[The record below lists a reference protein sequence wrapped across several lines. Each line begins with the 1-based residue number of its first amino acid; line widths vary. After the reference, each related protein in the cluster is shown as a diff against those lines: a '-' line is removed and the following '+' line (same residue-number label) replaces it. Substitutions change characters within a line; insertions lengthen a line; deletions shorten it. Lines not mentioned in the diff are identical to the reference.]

1 MLYFRQ
7 ALPLAFFTPITY
19 NVIIIKER
27 KINNMDK
34 NTNDL
39 TLCQKIAGY
48 CRISVDEELDRD
60 NTSIENQKKIIEE
73 FVKAKFPKCKL
84 SIYEDRDRSGYTFE
98 QREGYQKLR
107 KKLMNGDISVLI
119 VKDFSRFSRRNSKG
133 LVELEDLRDAGVR
146 IISIGD
152 AIDYPTYDDWTAI
165 QFRFLINEMPVTD
178 TSKKVRNVISR
189 RQADGEWICS
199 VPYGYIISNMKKQEI
214 SVVPDEAEVIR
225 KVFEL
230 YNDGWGY
237 KKIANYLTDKKIP
250 TPRMKEIQRAEER
263 GDECK
268 LKAKPEW
275 SIVTIQGILSNDFY
289 IGTLRQHKYTRKK
302 IHGVDTK
309 VDESEHFVFEN
320 HHEAIVDYKTWAYTQ
335 EQLKKR
341 TTTHYRGVKKYD
353 NVYSGFMFCGDC
365 GSPMFSMSRSDIA
378 PAYTCGTYH
387 KRGLKGCTSHHIRV
401 DFLDKILKEYVKLV
415 RDNSKDMIKELE
427 TAIKKESTEVKE
439 NENTFALLENQLQD
453 AKDEL
458 KAVKKRKIKE
468 IAKADEDTV
477 EIIEE
482 TYAEIEDDLINR
494 IKGLQNQINLSVDK
508 RNDIIRV
515 NRLAK
520 TAIDIFDNILIK
532 KNLDKKDLE
541 LLIDKIIVFE
551 DRIHVKLKA
560 DIDNLLKVGVVTTF
574 YYQQIEGREELLEVA
589 EESTYTTEG
598 SAVNFNHDS
607 KVISKK
613 MESPDTRNN
622 STKSGI
628 NDLLTTIVPLKT
640 RNQPE
645 RLFTVNVISSGDPLE
660 IFTDKD
666 GEIILKKY
674 SPIGE
679 LGAFAQQYVE
689 AAAQIIGH
697 AICVSDRDQIIAVAG
712 APKKDFIGK
721 VLHKELEEAIN
732 DREAI
737 LARKGEKKYI
747 RILSNSDE
755 EYYGEIVQ
763 TILCEGDAIGA
774 VIILSRTESEA
785 LGEAEQKAAVIAANF
800 LGKQMEG

>member
-1 MLYFRQ
+1 
-7 ALPLAFFTPITY
+7 
-19 NVIIIKER
+19 
-27 KINNMDK
+27 MDK

-39 TLCQKIAGY
+39 TLCQEIAGY

-107 KKLMNGDISVLI
+107 KKLMNSHISVLI

-387 KRGLKGCTSHHIRV
+387 KRGLKGCSSHHIRV
-401 DFLDKILKEYVKLV
+401 DFLDSILKEYVKKV
-415 RDNSKDMIKELE
+415 RDNSQDMIKELE
-427 TAIKKESTEVKE
+427 TSIKKESTEVKE
-439 NENTFALLENQLQD
+439 SENTFSLLESQLSD

-468 IAKADEDTV
+468 IAKADEDTAS
-477 EIIEE
+477 IIEE
-482 TYAEIEDDLINR
+482 TYAEIEDELINR
-494 IKGLQNQINLSVDK
+494 IKGLQNQMNLSVDK
-508 RNDIIRV
+508 RNDIIRI

-520 TAIDIFDNILIK
+520 TAIDIFNDILNK

-541 LLIDKIIVFE
+541 LIIDKIIVFE

-560 DIDNLLKVGVVTTF
+560 DIDDLLKIGVVTTF
-574 YYQQIEGREELLEVA
+574 YYQQVEGREQLLSVA
-589 EESTYTTEG
+589 EETKG
-598 SAVNFNHDS
+598 NVASAITDIGTDNFAHMEMNELEMIASDKKAGKETIVNFNQDS
-607 KVISKK
+607 KVIVKHK
-613 MESPDTRNN
+613 ESPDTRNN
-622 STKSGI
+622 LTKLCVD
-628 NDLLTTIVPLKT
+628 DLLTTTVPLKT
-640 RNQPE
+640 RNKPE
-645 RLFTVNVISSGDPLE
+645 RLFTVNVISSGDPME
-660 IFTDKD
+660 IYTDMD
-666 GEIILKKY
+666 GQIVLKKY
-674 SPIGE
+674 SPMADVSE
-679 LGAFAQQYVE
+679 FAVE
-689 AAAQIIGH
+689 YAESIAQNTGMTI
-697 AICVSDRDQIIAVAG
+697 AITDRD
-712 APKKDFIGK
+712 
-721 VLHKELEEAIN
+721 
-732 DREAI
+732 
-737 LARKGEKKYI
+737 
-747 RILSNSDE
+747 
-755 EYYGEIVQ
+755 
-763 TILCEGDAIGA
+763 C
-774 VIILSRTESEA
+774 
-785 LGEAEQKAAVIAANF
+785 VIAAAGTQKKNVQGKHITKELNDIMDKRQSVVACASENDYVKAVTDYDCESEVISPIICAGDVLGMVIMFGNDKKQKLGESEKRIVKVAADF
-800 LGKQMEG
+800 LGRHMDN

>member
-1 MLYFRQ
+1 ME
-7 ALPLAFFTPITY
+7 
-19 NVIIIKER
+19 KH
-27 KINNMDK
+27 
-34 NTNDL
+34 TNDL
-39 TLCQKIAGY
+39 TINQEIAGY

-73 FVKAKFPKCKL
+73 FVKAKFPTCKL

-98 QREGYQKLR
+98 QREGYQQLR

-178 TSKKVRNVISR
+178 ISKKVRSVISR

-214 SVVPDEAEVIR
+214 SVVTDEAEVVR

-302 IHGVDTK
+302 IHGADTK
-309 VDESEHFVFEN
+309 VGESEHFVFEN
-320 HHEAIVDYKTWAYTQ
+320 HHEAIIDYKTWAYTQ

-353 NVYSGFMFCGDC
+353 NVYSGFLFCGDC

-387 KRGLKGCTSHHIRV
+387 KRGLKGCSSHHIRV
-401 DFLDKILKEYVKLV
+401 DFLDSILKEYVKKV
-415 RDNSKDMIKELE
+415 RDNSQDMIKELE
-427 TAIKKESTEVKE
+427 TSIKKESTEVKE
-439 NENTFALLENQLQD
+439 SENTFSLLESQLSD

-468 IAKADEDTV
+468 IAKADEDTAS
-477 EIIEE
+477 IIEE
-482 TYAEIEDDLINR
+482 TYAEIEDELINR
-494 IKGLQNQINLSVDK
+494 IKGLQNQMNLSVDK
-508 RNDIIRV
+508 RNDIIRI

-520 TAIDIFDNILIK
+520 TAIDIFNDILNK

-541 LLIDKIIVFE
+541 LIIDKIIVFE

-560 DIDNLLKVGVVTTF
+560 DIDNLLKIGVVTTF
-574 YYQQIEGREELLEVA
+574 YYQQVEGREQLLSVA
-589 EESTYTTEG
+589 EETKG
-598 SAVNFNHDS
+598 NVASAITDIGTDNFAHMEMNELEMIASDKKAGKETIVNFNQDS
-607 KVISKK
+607 KVIVKHK
-613 MESPDTRNN
+613 ESPDTRNN
-622 STKSGI
+622 LTKLCVD
-628 NDLLTTIVPLKT
+628 DLLTTTVPLKT
-640 RNQPE
+640 RNKPE
-645 RLFTVNVISSGDPLE
+645 RLFTVNVISSGDPME
-660 IFTDKD
+660 IYTDMD
-666 GEIILKKY
+666 GQIVLKKY
-674 SPIGE
+674 SPMADVSE
-679 LGAFAQQYVE
+679 FAVE
-689 AAAQIIGH
+689 YAESIAQNTGMTI
-697 AICVSDRDQIIAVAG
+697 AITDRD
-712 APKKDFIGK
+712 
-721 VLHKELEEAIN
+721 
-732 DREAI
+732 
-737 LARKGEKKYI
+737 
-747 RILSNSDE
+747 
-755 EYYGEIVQ
+755 
-763 TILCEGDAIGA
+763 C
-774 VIILSRTESEA
+774 
-785 LGEAEQKAAVIAANF
+785 VIAAAGTQKKNVQGKHITKELNDIMDKRQSVVACASENDYVKAVTDYDCESEVISPIICAGDVLGMVIMFGNDKKQKLGESEKRIVKVAADF
-800 LGKQMEG
+800 LGRHMDN

>member
-1 MLYFRQ
+1 
-7 ALPLAFFTPITY
+7 
-19 NVIIIKER
+19 
-27 KINNMDK
+27 MDK

-39 TLCQKIAGY
+39 TLCQEIAGY

-107 KKLMNGDISVLI
+107 KKLMNSHISVLI

-387 KRGLKGCTSHHIRV
+387 KRGLKGCSSHHIRV
-401 DFLDKILKEYVKLV
+401 DFLDSILKEYVKKV
-415 RDNSKDMIKELE
+415 RDNSQDMIKELE
-427 TAIKKESTEVKE
+427 TSIKKESTEVKE
-439 NENTFALLENQLQD
+439 SENTFSLLESQLSD

-468 IAKADEDTV
+468 IAKADEDTAS
-477 EIIEE
+477 IIEE
-482 TYAEIEDDLINR
+482 TYAEIEDELINR
-494 IKGLQNQINLSVDK
+494 IKGLQNQMNLSVDK
-508 RNDIIRV
+508 RNDIIRI

-520 TAIDIFDNILIK
+520 TVIDIFNDILNK

-541 LLIDKIIVFE
+541 LIIDKIIVFE

-560 DIDNLLKVGVVTTF
+560 DIDNLLKIGVVTTF
-574 YYQQIEGREELLEVA
+574 YYQQVEGREQLLSVA
-589 EESTYTTEG
+589 EETKG
-598 SAVNFNHDS
+598 NVASAITDIGTDNFAHMEMNELEMIASDKKAGKETIVNFNQDS
-607 KVISKK
+607 KVIVKHK
-613 MESPDTRNN
+613 ESPDTRNN
-622 STKSGI
+622 LTKLCVD
-628 NDLLTTIVPLKT
+628 DLLTTTVPLKT
-640 RNQPE
+640 RNKPE
-645 RLFTVNVISSGDPLE
+645 RLFTVNVISSGDPME
-660 IFTDKD
+660 IYTDMD
-666 GEIILKKY
+666 GQIVLKKY
-674 SPIGE
+674 SPMADVSE
-679 LGAFAQQYVE
+679 FAVE
-689 AAAQIIGH
+689 YAESIAQNTGMTI
-697 AICVSDRDQIIAVAG
+697 AITDRD
-712 APKKDFIGK
+712 
-721 VLHKELEEAIN
+721 
-732 DREAI
+732 
-737 LARKGEKKYI
+737 
-747 RILSNSDE
+747 
-755 EYYGEIVQ
+755 
-763 TILCEGDAIGA
+763 C
-774 VIILSRTESEA
+774 
-785 LGEAEQKAAVIAANF
+785 VIAAAGTQKKNVQGKHITKELNDIMDKRQSVVACASENDYVKAVTDYDCESEVISPIICAGDVLGMVIMFGNDKKQKLGESEKRIVKVAADF
-800 LGKQMEG
+800 LGRHMDN

>member
-1 MLYFRQ
+1 
-7 ALPLAFFTPITY
+7 
-19 NVIIIKER
+19 
-27 KINNMDK
+27 MDK

-39 TLCQKIAGY
+39 TLCQEIAGY

-107 KKLMNGDISVLI
+107 KKLMNSHISVLI

-387 KRGLKGCTSHHIRV
+387 KRGLKGCSSHHIRV
-401 DFLDKILKEYVKLV
+401 DFLDSILKEYVKKV
-415 RDNSKDMIKELE
+415 RDNSQDMIKELE
-427 TAIKKESTEVKE
+427 TSIKKESTEVKE
-439 NENTFALLENQLQD
+439 SENTFSLLESQLSD

-468 IAKADEDTV
+468 IAKADEDTAS
-477 EIIEE
+477 IIEE
-482 TYAEIEDDLINR
+482 TYAEIEDELINR
-494 IKGLQNQINLSVDK
+494 IKGLQNQMNLSVDK
-508 RNDIIRV
+508 RNDIIRI

-520 TAIDIFDNILIK
+520 TAIDIFNDILNK

-541 LLIDKIIVFE
+541 LIIDKIIVFE

-560 DIDNLLKVGVVTTF
+560 DIDNLLKIGVVTTF
-574 YYQQIEGREELLEVA
+574 YYQQVEGREQLLSVA
-589 EESTYTTEG
+589 EETKG
-598 SAVNFNHDS
+598 NVASAITDIGTDNFAHMEMNELEMIASDKKAGKETIVNFNQDS
-607 KVISKK
+607 KVIVKHK
-613 MESPDTRNN
+613 ESPDTRNN
-622 STKSGI
+622 LTKLCVD
-628 NDLLTTIVPLKT
+628 DLLTTTVPLKT
-640 RNQPE
+640 RNKPE
-645 RLFTVNVISSGDPLE
+645 RLFTVNVISSGDPME
-660 IFTDKD
+660 IYTDMD
-666 GEIILKKY
+666 GQIVLKKY
-674 SPIGE
+674 SPMADVSE
-679 LGAFAQQYVE
+679 FAVE
-689 AAAQIIGH
+689 YAESIAQNTGMTI
-697 AICVSDRDQIIAVAG
+697 AITDRD
-712 APKKDFIGK
+712 
-721 VLHKELEEAIN
+721 
-732 DREAI
+732 
-737 LARKGEKKYI
+737 
-747 RILSNSDE
+747 
-755 EYYGEIVQ
+755 
-763 TILCEGDAIGA
+763 C
-774 VIILSRTESEA
+774 
-785 LGEAEQKAAVIAANF
+785 VIAAAGTQKKNVQGKHITKELNDIMDKRQSVVASASENDYVKAVTDYHCESEVISPIICAGDVLGMVIMFGNDKKQKLGESEKRIVKVAADF
-800 LGKQMEG
+800 LGRHMDN

>member
-1 MLYFRQ
+1 
-7 ALPLAFFTPITY
+7 
-19 NVIIIKER
+19 
-27 KINNMDK
+27 MDK

-39 TLCQKIAGY
+39 TLCQEIAGY

-107 KKLMNGDISVLI
+107 KKLMNSHISVLI

-387 KRGLKGCTSHHIRV
+387 KRGLKGCSSHHIRV
-401 DFLDKILKEYVKLV
+401 DFLDSILKEYVKKV
-415 RDNSKDMIKELE
+415 RDNSQDMIKELE
-427 TAIKKESTEVKE
+427 TSIKKESTEVKE
-439 NENTFALLENQLQD
+439 SENTFSLLESQLSD

-468 IAKADEDTV
+468 IAKADEDTAS
-477 EIIEE
+477 IIEE
-482 TYAEIEDDLINR
+482 TYAEIEDELINR
-494 IKGLQNQINLSVDK
+494 IKGLQNQMNLSVDK
-508 RNDIIRV
+508 RNDIIRI

-520 TAIDIFDNILIK
+520 TAIDIFNDILNK

-541 LLIDKIIVFE
+541 LIIDKIIVFE
-551 DRIHVKLKA
+551 GRIHVKLKA
-560 DIDNLLKVGVVTTF
+560 DIDNLLKIGVVTTF
-574 YYQQIEGREELLEVA
+574 YYQQVEGREQLLSVA
-589 EESTYTTEG
+589 EETKG
-598 SAVNFNHDS
+598 NVASAITDIGTDNFAHMEMNELEMIASDKKAGKETIVNFNQDS
-607 KVISKK
+607 KVIVKHK
-613 MESPDTRNN
+613 ESPDTRNN
-622 STKSGI
+622 LTKLCVD
-628 NDLLTTIVPLKT
+628 DLLTTTVPLKT
-640 RNQPE
+640 RNKPE
-645 RLFTVNVISSGDPLE
+645 RLFTVNVISSGDPME
-660 IFTDKD
+660 IYTDMD
-666 GEIILKKY
+666 GQIVLKKY
-674 SPIGE
+674 SPMADVSE
-679 LGAFAQQYVE
+679 FAVE
-689 AAAQIIGH
+689 YAESIAQNTGMTI
-697 AICVSDRDQIIAVAG
+697 AITDRD
-712 APKKDFIGK
+712 
-721 VLHKELEEAIN
+721 
-732 DREAI
+732 
-737 LARKGEKKYI
+737 
-747 RILSNSDE
+747 
-755 EYYGEIVQ
+755 
-763 TILCEGDAIGA
+763 C
-774 VIILSRTESEA
+774 
-785 LGEAEQKAAVIAANF
+785 VIAAAGTQKKNVQGKHITKELNDIMDKRQSVVACASENDYVKAVTDYDCESEVISPIICAGDVLGMVIMFGNDKKQKLGESEKRIVKVAADF
-800 LGKQMEG
+800 LGRHMDN

>member
-1 MLYFRQ
+1 
-7 ALPLAFFTPITY
+7 
-19 NVIIIKER
+19 
-27 KINNMDK
+27 MDK

-39 TLCQKIAGY
+39 TLCQEIAGY

-107 KKLMNGDISVLI
+107 KKLMNSHISVLI

-237 KKIANYLTDKKIP
+237 KKIANYLTDKKRP

-387 KRGLKGCTSHHIRV
+387 KRGLKGCSSHHIRV
-401 DFLDKILKEYVKLV
+401 DFLDSILKEYVKKV
-415 RDNSKDMIKELE
+415 RDNSQDMIKELE
-427 TAIKKESTEVKE
+427 TSIKKESTEVKE
-439 NENTFALLENQLQD
+439 SENTFSLLESQLSD

-468 IAKADEDTV
+468 IAKADEDTAS
-477 EIIEE
+477 IIEE
-482 TYAEIEDDLINR
+482 TYAEIEDELINR
-494 IKGLQNQINLSVDK
+494 IKGLQNQMNLSVDK
-508 RNDIIRV
+508 RNDIIRI

-520 TAIDIFDNILIK
+520 TAIDIFNDILNK

-541 LLIDKIIVFE
+541 LIIDKIIVFE

-560 DIDNLLKVGVVTTF
+560 DIDNLLKIGVVTTF
-574 YYQQIEGREELLEVA
+574 YYQQVEGREQLLSVA
-589 EESTYTTEG
+589 EETKG
-598 SAVNFNHDS
+598 NVASAITDIGTDNFAHMEMNELEMIASDKKAGKETIVNFNQDS
-607 KVISKK
+607 KVIVKHK
-613 MESPDTRNN
+613 ESPDTRNN
-622 STKSGI
+622 LTKLCVD
-628 NDLLTTIVPLKT
+628 DLLTTTVPLKT
-640 RNQPE
+640 RNKPE
-645 RLFTVNVISSGDPLE
+645 RLFTVNVISSGDPME
-660 IFTDKD
+660 IYTDMD
-666 GEIILKKY
+666 GQIVLKKY
-674 SPIGE
+674 SPMADVSE
-679 LGAFAQQYVE
+679 FAVE
-689 AAAQIIGH
+689 YAESIAQNTGMTI
-697 AICVSDRDQIIAVAG
+697 AITDRD
-712 APKKDFIGK
+712 
-721 VLHKELEEAIN
+721 
-732 DREAI
+732 
-737 LARKGEKKYI
+737 
-747 RILSNSDE
+747 
-755 EYYGEIVQ
+755 
-763 TILCEGDAIGA
+763 C
-774 VIILSRTESEA
+774 
-785 LGEAEQKAAVIAANF
+785 VIAAAGTQKKNVQGKHITKELNDIMDKRQSVVACASENDYVKAVTDYDCESEVISPIICAGDVLGMVIMFGNDKKQKLGESEKRIVKVAADF
-800 LGKQMEG
+800 LGRHMDN

>member
-1 MLYFRQ
+1 
-7 ALPLAFFTPITY
+7 
-19 NVIIIKER
+19 
-27 KINNMDK
+27 MDK

-39 TLCQKIAGY
+39 TLCQEIAGY

-107 KKLMNGDISVLI
+107 KKLMNSHISVLI

-387 KRGLKGCTSHHIRV
+387 KRGLKGCSSHHIRV
-401 DFLDKILKEYVKLV
+401 DFLDSILKEYVKKV
-415 RDNSKDMIKELE
+415 RDNSQDMIKELE
-427 TAIKKESTEVKE
+427 TSIKKESTEVKE
-439 NENTFALLENQLQD
+439 SENTFSLLESQLSD

-468 IAKADEDTV
+468 IAKADEDTAS
-477 EIIEE
+477 IIEE
-482 TYAEIEDDLINR
+482 TYAEIEDELINR
-494 IKGLQNQINLSVDK
+494 IKGLQNQMNLSVDK
-508 RNDIIRV
+508 RNDIIRI

-520 TAIDIFDNILIK
+520 TAIDIFNDILNK

-541 LLIDKIIVFE
+541 LIIDKIIVFE

-560 DIDNLLKVGVVTTF
+560 DIDNLLKIGVVTTF
-574 YYQQIEGREELLEVA
+574 YYQQVEGREQLLSVA
-589 EESTYTTEG
+589 EETKG
-598 SAVNFNHDS
+598 NVASAITDIGTDNFAHMEMNELEMIASDKKAGKETIVNFNQDS
-607 KVISKK
+607 KVIVKHK
-613 MESPDTRNN
+613 ESPDTRNN
-622 STKSGI
+622 LTKLCVD
-628 NDLLTTIVPLKT
+628 DLLTTTVPLKT
-640 RNQPE
+640 RNKPE
-645 RLFTVNVISSGDPLE
+645 RLFTVNVISSGDPME
-660 IFTDKD
+660 IYTDMD
-666 GEIILKKY
+666 GQIVLKKY
-674 SPIGE
+674 SPMADVSE
-679 LGAFAQQYVE
+679 FAVE
-689 AAAQIIGH
+689 YAESIAQNTGMTI
-697 AICVSDRDQIIAVAG
+697 AITDRD
-712 APKKDFIGK
+712 
-721 VLHKELEEAIN
+721 
-732 DREAI
+732 
-737 LARKGEKKYI
+737 
-747 RILSNSDE
+747 
-755 EYYGEIVQ
+755 
-763 TILCEGDAIGA
+763 C
-774 VIILSRTESEA
+774 
-785 LGEAEQKAAVIAANF
+785 VIAAAGTQKKNVQGKHITKELNDIMDKRQSVVACASENDYVKAVTDYDCESEVISPIICAGDVLGMVIMFGNDKKQKVGESEKRIVKVAADF
-800 LGKQMEG
+800 LGRHMDN

>member
-1 MLYFRQ
+1 
-7 ALPLAFFTPITY
+7 
-19 NVIIIKER
+19 
-27 KINNMDK
+27 MDK

-39 TLCQKIAGY
+39 TLCQEIAGY

-107 KKLMNGDISVLI
+107 KKLMNSHISVLI

-133 LVELEDLRDAGVR
+133 LVKLEDLRDAGVR

-387 KRGLKGCTSHHIRV
+387 KRGLKGCSSHHIRV
-401 DFLDKILKEYVKLV
+401 DFLDSILKEYVKKV
-415 RDNSKDMIKELE
+415 RDNSQDMIKELE
-427 TAIKKESTEVKE
+427 TSIKKESTEVKE
-439 NENTFALLENQLQD
+439 SENTFSLLESQLSD

-468 IAKADEDTV
+468 IAKADEDTAS
-477 EIIEE
+477 IIEE
-482 TYAEIEDDLINR
+482 TYAEIEDELINR
-494 IKGLQNQINLSVDK
+494 IKGLQNQMNLSVDK
-508 RNDIIRV
+508 RNDIIRI

-520 TAIDIFDNILIK
+520 TAIDIFNDILNK

-541 LLIDKIIVFE
+541 LIIDKIIVFE

-560 DIDNLLKVGVVTTF
+560 DIDNLLKIGVVTTF
-574 YYQQIEGREELLEVA
+574 YYQQVEGREQLLSVA
-589 EESTYTTEG
+589 EETKG
-598 SAVNFNHDS
+598 NVASAITDIGTDNFAHMEMNELEMIASDKKAGKETIVNFNQDS
-607 KVISKK
+607 KVIVKHK
-613 MESPDTRNN
+613 ESPDTRNN
-622 STKSGI
+622 LTKLCVD
-628 NDLLTTIVPLKT
+628 DLLTTTVPLKT
-640 RNQPE
+640 RNKPE
-645 RLFTVNVISSGDPLE
+645 RLFTVNVISSGDPME
-660 IFTDKD
+660 IYTDMD
-666 GEIILKKY
+666 GQIVLKKY
-674 SPIGE
+674 SPMADVSE
-679 LGAFAQQYVE
+679 FAVE
-689 AAAQIIGH
+689 YAESIAQNTGMTI
-697 AICVSDRDQIIAVAG
+697 AITDRD
-712 APKKDFIGK
+712 
-721 VLHKELEEAIN
+721 
-732 DREAI
+732 
-737 LARKGEKKYI
+737 
-747 RILSNSDE
+747 
-755 EYYGEIVQ
+755 
-763 TILCEGDAIGA
+763 C
-774 VIILSRTESEA
+774 
-785 LGEAEQKAAVIAANF
+785 VIAAAGTQKKNVQGKHITKELNDIMDKRQSVVACASENDYVKAVTDYDCESEVISPIICAGDVLGMVIMFGNDKKQKLGESEKRIVKVAADF
-800 LGKQMEG
+800 LGRHMDN

>member
-1 MLYFRQ
+1 
-7 ALPLAFFTPITY
+7 
-19 NVIIIKER
+19 
-27 KINNMDK
+27 MDK

-39 TLCQKIAGY
+39 TLCQEIAGY

-107 KKLMNGDISVLI
+107 KKLMNSHISVLI

-387 KRGLKGCTSHHIRV
+387 KRGLKGCSSHHIRV
-401 DFLDKILKEYVKLV
+401 DFLDSILKEYVKKV
-415 RDNSKDMIKELE
+415 RDNSQDMIKELE
-427 TAIKKESTEVKE
+427 TSIKKESTEVKE
-439 NENTFALLENQLQD
+439 SENTFSLLESQLSD

-468 IAKADEDTV
+468 IAKADEDTAS
-477 EIIEE
+477 IIEE
-482 TYAEIEDDLINR
+482 TYAEIEDELINR
-494 IKGLQNQINLSVDK
+494 IKGLQNQMNLSVDK
-508 RNDIIRV
+508 RNDIIRI

-520 TAIDIFDNILIK
+520 TAIDIFNDILNK

-541 LLIDKIIVFE
+541 LIIDKIIVFE

-560 DIDNLLKVGVVTTF
+560 DIDNLLKIGVVTTF
-574 YYQQIEGREELLEVA
+574 YYQQVEGREQLLSVA
-589 EESTYTTEG
+589 EETKG
-598 SAVNFNHDS
+598 NVASAITDIGTDNFAHMEMNELEMIASDKKAGKETIVNFNQDS
-607 KVISKK
+607 KVIVKHK
-613 MESPDTRNN
+613 ESPDTRNN
-622 STKSGI
+622 LTKLCVD
-628 NDLLTTIVPLKT
+628 DLLTTTVPLKT
-640 RNQPE
+640 RNKPE
-645 RLFTVNVISSGDPLE
+645 RLFTVNVISSGDPME
-660 IFTDKD
+660 IYTDMD
-666 GEIILKKY
+666 GQIVLKKY
-674 SPIGE
+674 SPMADVSE
-679 LGAFAQQYVE
+679 FAVE
-689 AAAQIIGH
+689 YAESIAQNTGMTI
-697 AICVSDRDQIIAVAG
+697 AITDRD
-712 APKKDFIGK
+712 
-721 VLHKELEEAIN
+721 
-732 DREAI
+732 
-737 LARKGEKKYI
+737 
-747 RILSNSDE
+747 
-755 EYYGEIVQ
+755 
-763 TILCEGDAIGA
+763 C
-774 VIILSRTESEA
+774 
-785 LGEAEQKAAVIAANF
+785 VIAAAGTQKKNVQ
-800 LGKQMEG
+800 GKHITKELNDIMDKRRNLCEEKD

>member
-1 MLYFRQ
+1 ME
-7 ALPLAFFTPITY
+7 
-19 NVIIIKER
+19 KH
-27 KINNMDK
+27 
-34 NTNDL
+34 TNDL
-39 TLCQKIAGY
+39 TLTQEIAGY

-415 RDNSKDMIKELE
+415 QDNSEDMIKELE

-439 NENTFALLENQLQD
+439 NKNTFALLENQLQD

-515 NRLAK
+515 NRLAR
-520 TAIDIFDNILIK
+520 TAIDIFEDILIK

-574 YYQQIEGREELLEVA
+574 YYQQIEGREELLKVA
-589 EESTYTTEG
+589 EESAYTTEG
-598 SAVNFNHDS
+598 SAANFNHDS

-613 MESPDTRNN
+613 MESLGTHNN
-622 STKSGI
+622 STKSDI
-628 NDLLTTIVPLKT
+628 NDSQVSEKGSGKLKTINDALTTKFKLKT

-645 RLFTVNVISSGDPLE
+645 RLFTVNVISSGDPME
-660 IFTDKD
+660 IYTDMD
-666 GEIILKKY
+666 GQIVLKKY
-674 SPIGE
+674 SPMADVSE
-679 LGAFAQQYVE
+679 FAVE
-689 AAAQIIGH
+689 YAESIAQNTGMTI
-697 AICVSDRDQIIAVAG
+697 AITDRD
-712 APKKDFIGK
+712 
-721 VLHKELEEAIN
+721 
-732 DREAI
+732 
-737 LARKGEKKYI
+737 
-747 RILSNSDE
+747 
-755 EYYGEIVQ
+755 
-763 TILCEGDAIGA
+763 C
-774 VIILSRTESEA
+774 
-785 LGEAEQKAAVIAANF
+785 VIAAAGTQKKNVQGKHITKELNDIMDKRQSVVASASENDYVKAVTDYDCESEVISPIICAGDVLGMVIMFGNDKKQKLGESEKRIVKVAADF
-800 LGKQMEG
+800 LGRHMDN

>member
-1 MLYFRQ
+1 
-7 ALPLAFFTPITY
+7 
-19 NVIIIKER
+19 
-27 KINNMDK
+27 MDK

-39 TLCQKIAGY
+39 TLCQEIAGY

-107 KKLMNGDISVLI
+107 KKLMNSHISVLI

-320 HHEAIVDYKTWAYTQ
+320 HHEAIVDYKIWAYTQ

-387 KRGLKGCTSHHIRV
+387 KRGLKGCSSHHIRV
-401 DFLDKILKEYVKLV
+401 DFLDSILKEYVKKV
-415 RDNSKDMIKELE
+415 RDNSQDMIKELE
-427 TAIKKESTEVKE
+427 TSIKKESTEVKE
-439 NENTFALLENQLQD
+439 SENTFSLLESQLSD

-468 IAKADEDTV
+468 IAKADEDTAS
-477 EIIEE
+477 IIEE
-482 TYAEIEDDLINR
+482 TYAEIEDELINR
-494 IKGLQNQINLSVDK
+494 IKGLQNQMNLSVDK
-508 RNDIIRV
+508 RNDIIRI

-520 TAIDIFDNILIK
+520 TAIDIFNDILNK

-541 LLIDKIIVFE
+541 LIIDKIIVFE

-560 DIDNLLKVGVVTTF
+560 DIDNLLKIGVVTTF
-574 YYQQIEGREELLEVA
+574 YYQQVEGREQLLSVA
-589 EESTYTTEG
+589 EETKG
-598 SAVNFNHDS
+598 NVASAITDIGTDNFAHMEMNELEMIASDKKAGKETIVNFNQDS
-607 KVISKK
+607 KVIVKHK
-613 MESPDTRNN
+613 ESPDTRNN
-622 STKSGI
+622 LTKLCVD
-628 NDLLTTIVPLKT
+628 DLLTTTVPLKT
-640 RNQPE
+640 RNKPE
-645 RLFTVNVISSGDPLE
+645 RLFTVNVISSGDPME
-660 IFTDKD
+660 IYTDMD
-666 GEIILKKY
+666 GQIVLKKY
-674 SPIGE
+674 SPMADVSE
-679 LGAFAQQYVE
+679 FAVE
-689 AAAQIIGH
+689 YAESIAQNTGMTI
-697 AICVSDRDQIIAVAG
+697 AITDRD
-712 APKKDFIGK
+712 
-721 VLHKELEEAIN
+721 
-732 DREAI
+732 
-737 LARKGEKKYI
+737 
-747 RILSNSDE
+747 
-755 EYYGEIVQ
+755 
-763 TILCEGDAIGA
+763 C
-774 VIILSRTESEA
+774 
-785 LGEAEQKAAVIAANF
+785 VIAAAGTQKKNVQGKHITKELNDIMDKRQSVVACASENDYVKAVTDYDCESEVISPIICAGDVLGMVIMFGNDKKQKLGESEKRIVKVAADF
-800 LGKQMEG
+800 LGRHMDN

>member
-1 MLYFRQ
+1 MEKH
-7 ALPLAFFTPITY
+7 
-19 NVIIIKER
+19 V
-27 KINNMDK
+27 
-34 NTNDL
+34 NDL
-39 TLCQKIAGY
+39 TLTQEIAGY

-302 IHGVDTK
+302 IHGIDTK

-320 HHEAIVDYKTWAYTQ
+320 HHEVIIDYKTWAYTQ

-341 TTTHYRGVKKYD
+341 TTSHYRGVKKYD

-365 GSPMFSMSRSDIA
+365 GSPMFSMSRNDIA

-415 RDNSKDMIKELE
+415 RDNSKGMIKELE

-520 TAIDIFDNILIK
+520 TAIDIFDDILIK

-574 YYQQIEGREELLEVA
+574 YYQQVEGREQLISVA
-589 EESTYTTEG
+589 EEMNGNVAGTITDIGTDN
-598 SAVNFNHDS
+598 SAHMEMNESEMITSEENAGKETIVNFNHDS

-613 MESPDTRNN
+613 MESTDTHNN
-622 STKSGI
+622 LTKSCVS
-628 NDLLTTIVPLKT
+628 DLLTTTVPLKT
-640 RNQPE
+640 RNKPE

-679 LGAFAQQYVE
+679 LGAFAQQYVD
-689 AAAQIIGH
+689 ATAQIIGH

-712 APKKDFIGK
+712 APKKEFMGK

-732 DREAI
+732 DRESI

-747 RILSNSDE
+747 KILSNSDE
-755 EYYGEIVQ
+755 EYFGEIVQ

-774 VIILSRTESEA
+774 VIILSRTEAEI
-785 LGEAEQKAAVIAANF
+785 LGETEQKAAVIAANF

>member
-1 MLYFRQ
+1 ME
-7 ALPLAFFTPITY
+7 
-19 NVIIIKER
+19 KH
-27 KINNMDK
+27 
-34 NTNDL
+34 TNDL
-39 TLCQKIAGY
+39 TLTQEIAGY

-60 NTSIENQKKIIEE
+60 NTSIENQKKIIDE

-178 TSKKVRNVISR
+178 TSKKVRSVISR

-225 KVFEL
+225 EVFEL

-320 HHEAIVDYKTWAYTQ
+320 HHEAIIDYKTWAYTQ

-353 NVYSGFMFCGDC
+353 NVYSGFLFCGDC

-387 KRGLKGCTSHHIRV
+387 KRGLKGCSSHHIRV
-401 DFLDKILKEYVKLV
+401 DFLDSILKEYVKKV
-415 RDNSKDMIKELE
+415 RDNSQDMIKELE
-427 TAIKKESTEVKE
+427 TSIKKESTEVKE
-439 NENTFALLENQLQD
+439 SENTFSLLESQLSD

-468 IAKADEDTV
+468 IAKADEDTAT
-477 EIIEE
+477 IIEE
-482 TYAEIEDDLINR
+482 TYAEIEEELINR
-494 IKGLQNQINLSVDK
+494 IKGFQNQMNLSVDK
-508 RNDIIRV
+508 RNDIIRI

-520 TAIDIFDNILIK
+520 TAIDIFNDILNK

-541 LLIDKIIVFE
+541 MIIDKIIVFE

-574 YYQQIEGREELLEVA
+574 YYQQVEGREQLISVA
-589 EESTYTTEG
+589 EEMNGNVAGTITDIGTDN
-598 SAVNFNHDS
+598 SAHMEMIASEVKAGKETIVNFNHDS
-607 KVISKK
+607 KVIVNK
-613 MESPDTRNN
+613 MESLDTHNN
-622 STKSGI
+622 LTKSGI
-628 NDLLTTIVPLKT
+628 SELLTTIVPLKT
-640 RNQPE
+640 RNKPE

-679 LGAFAQQYVE
+679 LAIFAQEYVD
-689 AAAQIIGH
+689 ATAQILGCPV
-697 AICVSDRDQIIAVAG
+697 CVTDRDQIIAVAG
-712 APKKDFIGK
+712 MSKKELLGK
-721 VLHKELEEAIN
+721 SLHKELEEAIN

-737 LARKGEKKYI
+737 MAKKGEKKYI
-747 RILSNSDE
+747 QITGDGNDLYE
-755 EYYGEIVQ
+755 GQIVQ
-763 TILCEGDAIGA
+763 TIISEGDAIGA
-774 VIILSRTESEA
+774 VVVLNKDGRNPLTET
-785 LGEAEQKAAVIAANF
+785 EQKAAIIAANF

>member
-1 MLYFRQ
+1 
-7 ALPLAFFTPITY
+7 
-19 NVIIIKER
+19 
-27 KINNMDK
+27 MDK

-39 TLCQKIAGY
+39 TLCQEIAGY

-107 KKLMNGDISVLI
+107 KKLMNSHISVLI

-387 KRGLKGCTSHHIRV
+387 KRGLKGCSSHHIRV
-401 DFLDKILKEYVKLV
+401 DFLDSILKEYVKKV
-415 RDNSKDMIKELE
+415 RDNSQDMIKELE
-427 TAIKKESTEVKE
+427 TSIKKESTEVKE
-439 NENTFALLENQLQD
+439 SENTFSLLESQLSD

-468 IAKADEDTV
+468 IAKADEDTAS
-477 EIIEE
+477 IIEE
-482 TYAEIEDDLINR
+482 TYAEIEDELINR
-494 IKGLQNQINLSVDK
+494 IKGLQNQMNLSVDK
-508 RNDIIRV
+508 RNDIIRI

-520 TAIDIFDNILIK
+520 TAIDIFNDILNK

-541 LLIDKIIVFE
+541 LIIDKIIVFE

-560 DIDNLLKVGVVTTF
+560 DIDNLLKIGVVTTF
-574 YYQQIEGREELLEVA
+574 YYQQVEGREQLLSVA
-589 EESTYTTEG
+589 EETKG
-598 SAVNFNHDS
+598 NVASAITDIGTDNFAHMEMNELEMIASNKKAGKETIVNFNQDS
-607 KVISKK
+607 KVIVKHK
-613 MESPDTRNN
+613 ESPDTRNN
-622 STKSGI
+622 LTKLCVD
-628 NDLLTTIVPLKT
+628 DLLTTTVPLKT
-640 RNQPE
+640 RNKPE
-645 RLFTVNVISSGDPLE
+645 RLFTVNVISSGDPME
-660 IFTDKD
+660 IYTDMD
-666 GEIILKKY
+666 GQIVLKKY
-674 SPIGE
+674 SPMADVSE
-679 LGAFAQQYVE
+679 FAVE
-689 AAAQIIGH
+689 YAESIAQNTGMTI
-697 AICVSDRDQIIAVAG
+697 AITDRD
-712 APKKDFIGK
+712 
-721 VLHKELEEAIN
+721 
-732 DREAI
+732 
-737 LARKGEKKYI
+737 
-747 RILSNSDE
+747 
-755 EYYGEIVQ
+755 
-763 TILCEGDAIGA
+763 C
-774 VIILSRTESEA
+774 
-785 LGEAEQKAAVIAANF
+785 VIAAAGTQKKNVQGKHITKELNDIMDKRQSVVASASENDYVKAVTDYDCESEVISPIICAGDVLGMVIMFGNDKKQKLGESEKRIVKVAADF
-800 LGKQMEG
+800 LGRHMDN

>member
-1 MLYFRQ
+1 M
-7 ALPLAFFTPITY
+7 
-19 NVIIIKER
+19 
-27 KINNMDK
+27 NNMEK
-34 NTNDL
+34 HANDL
-39 TLCQKIAGY
+39 ALNQEIAGY

-84 SIYEDRDRSGYTFE
+84 TIYEDRDRSGYTFE

-107 KKLMNGDISVLI
+107 KRLMSGEVSVLI

-178 TSKKVRNVISR
+178 TSKKVRSVISR

-214 SVVPDEAEVIR
+214 SIVPDEAEIIR
-225 KVFEL
+225 KVYEL

-237 KKIANYLTDKKIP
+237 KKIANYLTDKNIP

-320 HHEAIVDYKTWAYTQ
+320 HHEPIVDYKAWVYTQ

-365 GSPMFSMSRSDIA
+365 GSPMFSMSRGDMA

-401 DFLDKILKEYVKLV
+401 DFLDSILKEYVKKV

-427 TAIKKESTEVKE
+427 AAIKKESAEVKE
-439 NENTFALLENQLQD
+439 NENTFSLLENQLAD
-453 AKDEL
+453 AKEEL

-482 TYAEIEDDLINR
+482 TYAEIEEELLNR

-508 RNDIIRV
+508 RNDIIRI

-520 TAIDIFDNILIK
+520 TAIDIFEDVLNK
-532 KNLDKKDLE
+532 KSLDKRDLE
-541 LLIDKIIVFE
+541 LIIDRITIFE
-551 DRIHVKLKA
+551 DCIHVKLKA

-574 YYQQIEGREELLEVA
+574 YYHQLEGREELLTVSKAGKENI
-589 EESTYTTEG
+589 
-598 SAVNFNHDS
+598 VNFNYDS
-607 KVISKK
+607 KVI
-613 MESPDTRNN
+613 EN
-622 STKSGI
+622 
-628 NDLLTTIVPLKT
+628 LLTTNVRLKT

-660 IFTDKD
+660 IYTDRE

-674 SPIGE
+674 SPMGE
-679 LGAFAQQYVE
+679 LREFAKQFADAMAQSTGQI
-689 AAAQIIGH
+689 AAIM
-697 AICVSDRDQIIAVAG
+697 DRDSFIAISGAG
-712 APKKDFIGK
+712 KKDLIGK
-721 VLHKELEEAIN
+721 SVSREMEHLMEERDSLVAAKGEKGFVPISQEEDEFEQQAIAPIISEG
-732 DREAI
+732 DVIGAVAI
-737 LARKGEKKYI
+737 LARDKKEKFG
-747 RILSNSDE
+747 NSE
-755 EYYGEIVQ
+755 LKIAN
-763 TILCEGDAIGA
+763 T
-774 VIILSRTESEA
+774 
-785 LGEAEQKAAVIAANF
+785 AAGF
-800 LGKQMEG
+800 LGRHMEQ

>member
-1 MLYFRQ
+1 
-7 ALPLAFFTPITY
+7 
-19 NVIIIKER
+19 
-27 KINNMDK
+27 MDK

-39 TLCQKIAGY
+39 TLCQEIAGY

-107 KKLMNGDISVLI
+107 KKLMNSHISVLI

-387 KRGLKGCTSHHIRV
+387 KRGLKGCSSHHIRV
-401 DFLDKILKEYVKLV
+401 DFLDSILKEYVKKV
-415 RDNSKDMIKELE
+415 RDNSQDMIKELE
-427 TAIKKESTEVKE
+427 TSIKKESTEVKE
-439 NENTFALLENQLQD
+439 SENTFSLLESQLSD

-468 IAKADEDTV
+468 IAKADEDTAS
-477 EIIEE
+477 IIEE
-482 TYAEIEDDLINR
+482 TYAEIEDELINR
-494 IKGLQNQINLSVDK
+494 IKGLQNQMNLSVDK
-508 RNDIIRV
+508 RNDIIRI

-520 TAIDIFDNILIK
+520 TAIDIFNDILNK

-541 LLIDKIIVFE
+541 LIIDKIIVFE

-560 DIDNLLKVGVVTTF
+560 DIDNLLKIGVVTTF
-574 YYQQIEGREELLEVA
+574 YYQQVEGREQLLSVA
-589 EESTYTTEG
+589 EETKG
-598 SAVNFNHDS
+598 NVASAITDIGTDNFAHMEMNELEMIASDKKAGKETIVNFNQDS
-607 KVISKK
+607 KVIVKHK
-613 MESPDTRNN
+613 ESPDTRNN
-622 STKSGI
+622 LTKLCVD
-628 NDLLTTIVPLKT
+628 DLLTTTVPLKT
-640 RNQPE
+640 RNKPE
-645 RLFTVNVISSGDPLE
+645 RLFNVNVISSGDPME
-660 IFTDKD
+660 IYTDMD
-666 GEIILKKY
+666 GQIVLKKY
-674 SPIGE
+674 SPMADVSE
-679 LGAFAQQYVE
+679 FAVE
-689 AAAQIIGH
+689 YAESIAQNTGMTI
-697 AICVSDRDQIIAVAG
+697 AITDRD
-712 APKKDFIGK
+712 
-721 VLHKELEEAIN
+721 
-732 DREAI
+732 
-737 LARKGEKKYI
+737 
-747 RILSNSDE
+747 
-755 EYYGEIVQ
+755 
-763 TILCEGDAIGA
+763 C
-774 VIILSRTESEA
+774 
-785 LGEAEQKAAVIAANF
+785 VIAAAGTQKKNVQGKHITKELNDIMDKRQSVVASASENDYVKAVTDYDCESEVISPIICAGDVLGMVIMFGNDKKQKLGESEKRIVKVAADF
-800 LGKQMEG
+800 LGRHMDN

>member
-1 MLYFRQ
+1 MEKY
-7 ALPLAFFTPITY
+7 
-19 NVIIIKER
+19 
-27 KINNMDK
+27 
-34 NTNDL
+34 TNDL
-39 TLCQKIAGY
+39 MLTQEIAGY

-73 FVKAKFPKCKL
+73 FVKAKFPQCKL

-98 QREGYQKLR
+98 QREGYQQLR
-107 KKLMNGDISVLI
+107 KKLMNGDINVLI

-178 TSKKVRNVISR
+178 TSKKVRSVISR

-214 SVVPDEAEVIR
+214 SVVMDEAEVVR

-275 SIVTIQGILSNDFY
+275 SIVTIQGILTNDFY

-302 IHGVDTK
+302 IHGADTK

-320 HHEAIVDYKTWAYTQ
+320 HHAAIIDYKTWAYTQ

-353 NVYSGFMFCGDC
+353 NVYSGFLFCGDC

-387 KRGLKGCTSHHIRV
+387 KRGLKGCSSHHIRV
-401 DFLDKILKEYVKLV
+401 DFLDSILKEYVKKV
-415 RDNSKDMIKELE
+415 RDNSQDMIKELE
-427 TAIKKESTEVKE
+427 TSIKKESTEVKE
-439 NENTFALLENQLQD
+439 SENTFSLLENQLSD

-482 TYAEIEDDLINR
+482 TYAEIEDELINR
-494 IKGLQNQINLSVDK
+494 IKGLQNQMNLSVDK
-508 RNDIIRV
+508 RNDIIRI

-520 TAIDIFDNILIK
+520 TAIDIFNDILNK
-532 KNLDKKDLE
+532 KKLDKKDLE
-541 LLIDKIIVFE
+541 LIIDKIIVFE

-574 YYQQIEGREELLEVA
+574 YYQQVEGREQLLSVA
-589 EESTYTTEG
+589 EESNYGT
-598 SAVNFNHDS
+598 SVNFNQDS
-607 KVISKK
+607 KVIVKH
-613 MESPDTRNN
+613 MESTDTQNN

-628 NDLLTTIVPLKT
+628 NDALSTTVRLKT
-640 RNQPE
+640 HNQPE

-660 IFTDKD
+660 IYTDRE
-666 GEIILKKY
+666 GQIILKKY
-674 SPIGE
+674 SPVGE
-679 LGAFAQQYVE
+679 LGEFARQYAE
-689 AAAQIIGH
+689 SLAQTTGNV
-697 AICVSDRDQIIAVAG
+697 ICITDRDQIIAVSG
-712 APKKDFIGK
+712 GSRKDMLMKPISTQ
-721 VLHKELEEAIN
+721 LENLIEERENITATREERRFVPITQGEEEFQAQAISP
-732 DREAI
+732 I
-737 LARKGEKKYI
+737 I
-747 RILSNSDE
+747 
-755 EYYGEIVQ
+755 
-763 TILCEGDAIGA
+763 CEGDAIGS
-774 VIILSRTESEA
+774 VIITTKEPKKHF
-785 LGEAEQKAAVIAANF
+785 GETEQKLTLSAAGF
-800 LGKQMEG
+800 LGKQMEN

>member
-1 MLYFRQ
+1 
-7 ALPLAFFTPITY
+7 
-19 NVIIIKER
+19 
-27 KINNMDK
+27 MDK

-39 TLCQKIAGY
+39 TLCQEIAGY

-107 KKLMNGDISVLI
+107 KKLMNSHISVLI

-387 KRGLKGCTSHHIRV
+387 KRGLKGCSSHHIRV
-401 DFLDKILKEYVKLV
+401 DFLDSILKEYVKKV
-415 RDNSKDMIKELE
+415 RDNSQDMIKELE
-427 TAIKKESTEVKE
+427 TSIKKESTEVKE
-439 NENTFALLENQLQD
+439 SENTFSLLESQLSD

-458 KAVKKRKIKE
+458 KTVKKRKIKE
-468 IAKADEDTV
+468 IAKADEDTAS
-477 EIIEE
+477 IIEE
-482 TYAEIEDDLINR
+482 TYAEIEDELINR
-494 IKGLQNQINLSVDK
+494 IKGLQNQMNLSVDK
-508 RNDIIRV
+508 RNDIIRI

-520 TAIDIFDNILIK
+520 TAIDIFNDILNK

-541 LLIDKIIVFE
+541 LIIDKIIVFE

-560 DIDNLLKVGVVTTF
+560 DIDNLLKIGVVTTF
-574 YYQQIEGREELLEVA
+574 YYQQVEGREQLLSVA
-589 EESTYTTEG
+589 EETKG
-598 SAVNFNHDS
+598 NVASAITDIGTDNFAHMEMNELEMIASDKKAGKETIVNFNQDS
-607 KVISKK
+607 KVIVKHK
-613 MESPDTRNN
+613 ESPDTRNN
-622 STKSGI
+622 LTKLCVD
-628 NDLLTTIVPLKT
+628 DLLTTTVPLKT
-640 RNQPE
+640 RNKPE
-645 RLFTVNVISSGDPLE
+645 RLFTVNVISSGDPME
-660 IFTDKD
+660 IYTDMD
-666 GEIILKKY
+666 GQIVLKKY
-674 SPIGE
+674 SPMADVSE
-679 LGAFAQQYVE
+679 FAVE
-689 AAAQIIGH
+689 YAESIAQNTGMTI
-697 AICVSDRDQIIAVAG
+697 AITDRD
-712 APKKDFIGK
+712 
-721 VLHKELEEAIN
+721 
-732 DREAI
+732 
-737 LARKGEKKYI
+737 
-747 RILSNSDE
+747 
-755 EYYGEIVQ
+755 
-763 TILCEGDAIGA
+763 C
-774 VIILSRTESEA
+774 
-785 LGEAEQKAAVIAANF
+785 VIAAAGTQKKNVQGKHITKELNDIMDKRQSVVACASENDYVKAVTDYDCESEVISPIICAGDVLGMVIMFGNDKKQKLGESEKRIVKVAADF
-800 LGKQMEG
+800 LGRHMDN

>member
-1 MLYFRQ
+1 
-7 ALPLAFFTPITY
+7 
-19 NVIIIKER
+19 
-27 KINNMDK
+27 MDK

-39 TLCQKIAGY
+39 TLCQEIAGY

-107 KKLMNGDISVLI
+107 KKLMNSHISVLI

-387 KRGLKGCTSHHIRV
+387 KRGLKGCSSHHIRV
-401 DFLDKILKEYVKLV
+401 DFLDSILKEYVKKV
-415 RDNSKDMIKELE
+415 RDNSQDMIKELE
-427 TAIKKESTEVKE
+427 TSIKKESTEVKE
-439 NENTFALLENQLQD
+439 SENTFSLLESQLSD

-468 IAKADEDTV
+468 IAKADEDTAS
-477 EIIEE
+477 IIEE
-482 TYAEIEDDLINR
+482 TYAEIEDELINR
-494 IKGLQNQINLSVDK
+494 IKGLQNQMNLSVDK
-508 RNDIIRV
+508 RNDIIRI

-520 TAIDIFDNILIK
+520 TAIDIFNDILNK

-541 LLIDKIIVFE
+541 LIIDKIIVFE

-560 DIDNLLKVGVVTTF
+560 DIDNLLKIGVVTTF
-574 YYQQIEGREELLEVA
+574 YYQQVEGREQLLSVA
-589 EESTYTTEG
+589 EETKG
-598 SAVNFNHDS
+598 NVASAITDIGTDNFAHMEMNELEMIASDKKAGKETIVNFNQDS
-607 KVISKK
+607 KVIVKHK
-613 MESPDTRNN
+613 ESPDTRNN
-622 STKSGI
+622 LTKLCVD
-628 NDLLTTIVPLKT
+628 DLLTTTVPLKT
-640 RNQPE
+640 RNKSE
-645 RLFTVNVISSGDPLE
+645 RLFTVNVISSGDPME
-660 IFTDKD
+660 IYTDMD
-666 GEIILKKY
+666 GQIVLKKY
-674 SPIGE
+674 SPMADVSE
-679 LGAFAQQYVE
+679 FAVE
-689 AAAQIIGH
+689 YAESIAQNTGMTI
-697 AICVSDRDQIIAVAG
+697 AITDRD
-712 APKKDFIGK
+712 
-721 VLHKELEEAIN
+721 
-732 DREAI
+732 
-737 LARKGEKKYI
+737 
-747 RILSNSDE
+747 
-755 EYYGEIVQ
+755 
-763 TILCEGDAIGA
+763 C
-774 VIILSRTESEA
+774 
-785 LGEAEQKAAVIAANF
+785 VIAAAGTQKKNVQGKHITKELNDIMDKRQSVVASASENDYVKAVTDYDCESEVISPIICAGDVLGMVIMFGNDKKQKLGESEKRIVKVAADF
-800 LGKQMEG
+800 LGRHMDN

>member
-1 MLYFRQ
+1 
-7 ALPLAFFTPITY
+7 
-19 NVIIIKER
+19 
-27 KINNMDK
+27 MDK

-39 TLCQKIAGY
+39 TLCQEIAGY

-107 KKLMNGDISVLI
+107 KKLMNSHISVLI

-353 NVYSGFMFCGDC
+353 NVYSGFIFCGDC

-387 KRGLKGCTSHHIRV
+387 KRGLKGCSSHHIRV
-401 DFLDKILKEYVKLV
+401 DFLDSILKEYVKKV
-415 RDNSKDMIKELE
+415 RDNSQDMIKELE
-427 TAIKKESTEVKE
+427 TSIKKESTEVKE
-439 NENTFALLENQLQD
+439 SENTFSLLESQLSD

-468 IAKADEDTV
+468 IAKADEDTAS
-477 EIIEE
+477 IIEE
-482 TYAEIEDDLINR
+482 TYAEIEDELINR
-494 IKGLQNQINLSVDK
+494 IKGLQNQMNLSVDK
-508 RNDIIRV
+508 RNDIIRI

-520 TAIDIFDNILIK
+520 TAIDIFNDILNK

-541 LLIDKIIVFE
+541 LIIDKIIVFE

-560 DIDNLLKVGVVTTF
+560 DIDNLLKIGVVTTF
-574 YYQQIEGREELLEVA
+574 YYQQVEGREQLLSVA
-589 EESTYTTEG
+589 EETKG
-598 SAVNFNHDS
+598 NVASAITDIGTDNFAHMEMNELEMIASDKKAGKETIVNFNQDS
-607 KVISKK
+607 KVIVKHK
-613 MESPDTRNN
+613 ESPDTRNN
-622 STKSGI
+622 LTKLCVD
-628 NDLLTTIVPLKT
+628 DLLTTTVPLKT
-640 RNQPE
+640 RNKPE
-645 RLFTVNVISSGDPLE
+645 RLFTVNVISSGDPME
-660 IFTDKD
+660 IYTDMD
-666 GEIILKKY
+666 GQIVLKKY
-674 SPIGE
+674 SPMADVSE
-679 LGAFAQQYVE
+679 FAVE
-689 AAAQIIGH
+689 YAESIAQNTGMTI
-697 AICVSDRDQIIAVAG
+697 AITDRD
-712 APKKDFIGK
+712 
-721 VLHKELEEAIN
+721 
-732 DREAI
+732 
-737 LARKGEKKYI
+737 
-747 RILSNSDE
+747 
-755 EYYGEIVQ
+755 
-763 TILCEGDAIGA
+763 C
-774 VIILSRTESEA
+774 
-785 LGEAEQKAAVIAANF
+785 VIAAAGTQKKNVQGKHITKELNDIMDKRQSVVACASENDYVKAVTDYDCESEVISPIICAGDVLGMVIMFGNDKKQKLGESEKRIVKVAADF
-800 LGKQMEG
+800 LGRHMDN

>member
-1 MLYFRQ
+1 ME
-7 ALPLAFFTPITY
+7 
-19 NVIIIKER
+19 KH
-27 KINNMDK
+27 
-34 NTNDL
+34 TNDL
-39 TLCQKIAGY
+39 TLTQEIAGY

-98 QREGYQKLR
+98 QREGYQQLR
-107 KKLMNGDISVLI
+107 KKLMNGDINVLI

-178 TSKKVRNVISR
+178 TSKKVRSVISR

-199 VPYGYIISNMKKQEI
+199 VPYGYVISNMKKQEI
-214 SVVPDEAEVIR
+214 SVVMDEAEVVR

-230 YNDGWGY
+230 YNGGWGY

-275 SIVTIQGILSNDFY
+275 SIVTMQGILSNDFY

-302 IHGVDTK
+302 IHGADTK

-320 HHEAIVDYKTWAYTQ
+320 HHEAIIDYKTWAYTQ

-341 TTTHYRGVKKYD
+341 STTHYRGVKKYD
-353 NVYSGFMFCGDC
+353 NVYSGFLFCGDC
-365 GSPMFSMSRSDIA
+365 GSPMFSMSRRDIA

-387 KRGLKGCTSHHIRV
+387 KRGLKGCSSHHIRV
-401 DFLDKILKEYVKLV
+401 DFLDSILKEYVKKV
-415 RDNSKDMIKELE
+415 RDNSQDMIKELE
-427 TAIKKESTEVKE
+427 TSIKKESTEVKE
-439 NENTFALLENQLQD
+439 SENTFSLLENQLSD

-468 IAKADEDTV
+468 IAKADKDTV

-482 TYAEIEDDLINR
+482 TYAEIEEELIHR
-494 IKGLQNQINLSVDK
+494 IKGLQNQMNLSVDK
-508 RNDIIRV
+508 RNDIIRI

-520 TAIDIFDNILIK
+520 TAIDIFNDILNK

-541 LLIDKIIVFE
+541 LIIDKIIVFE

-574 YYQQIEGREELLEVA
+574 YYQQVEGREQLLSVA
-589 EESTYTTEG
+589 EEMNGNVAGTITDIVTDN
-598 SAVNFNHDS
+598 SAHMEMIASEVKAGKETIVNFNQDS
-607 KVISKK
+607 KVIVKHK
-613 MESPDTRNN
+613 ESPDTQDN

-628 NDLLTTIVPLKT
+628 NDALSTTVRLKT

-660 IFTDKD
+660 IFTDRE

-679 LGAFAQQYVE
+679 MTAFAKQYAE
-689 AAAQIIGH
+689 SLAQ
-697 AICVSDRDQIIAVAG
+697 VSGKIALIADRDQFIAAAG
-712 APKKDFIGK
+712 GLKNLLGK
-721 VLHKELEEAIN
+721 SISHRMEEKLN
-732 DREAI
+732 DREILLLSKADKNFVEIANEPLPDLKQYVSAPI
-737 LARKGEKKYI
+737 LA
-747 RILSNSDE
+747 
-755 EYYGEIVQ
+755 
-763 TILCEGDAIGA
+763 EGDVIGA
-774 VIILSRTESEA
+774 VILAASDEKEK
-785 LGEAEQKAAVIAANF
+785 LGEVEKKLVLSAAGF
-800 LGKQMEG
+800 LGRQMEQ

>member
-1 MLYFRQ
+1 MEKY
-7 ALPLAFFTPITY
+7 
-19 NVIIIKER
+19 
-27 KINNMDK
+27 
-34 NTNDL
+34 TNDL
-39 TLCQKIAGY
+39 MLTQKIAGY

-73 FVKAKFPKCKL
+73 FVKAKFPQCKL

-98 QREGYQKLR
+98 QREGYQQLR
-107 KKLMNGDISVLI
+107 KKLMNGDINVLI

-178 TSKKVRNVISR
+178 TSKKVRSVISR

-214 SVVPDEAEVIR
+214 SVVMDEAEVVR

-275 SIVTIQGILSNDFY
+275 SIVTIQGILTNDFY

-302 IHGVDTK
+302 IHGADTK

-320 HHEAIVDYKTWAYTQ
+320 HHAAIIDYKTWAYTQ

-353 NVYSGFMFCGDC
+353 NVYSGFLFCGDC

-387 KRGLKGCTSHHIRV
+387 KRGLKGCSSHHIRV
-401 DFLDKILKEYVKLV
+401 DFLDSILKEYVKKV
-415 RDNSKDMIKELE
+415 RDNSQDMIKELE
-427 TAIKKESTEVKE
+427 TSIKKESTEVKE
-439 NENTFALLENQLQD
+439 SENTFSLLENQLSD

-482 TYAEIEDDLINR
+482 TYAEIEDELINR
-494 IKGLQNQINLSVDK
+494 IKGLQNQMNLSVDK
-508 RNDIIRV
+508 RNDIIRI

-520 TAIDIFDNILIK
+520 TAIDIFNDILNK
-532 KNLDKKDLE
+532 KKLDKKDLE
-541 LLIDKIIVFE
+541 LIIDKIIVFE

-574 YYQQIEGREELLEVA
+574 YYQQVEGREQLLSVA
-589 EESTYTTEG
+589 EESNYGT
-598 SAVNFNHDS
+598 SVNFNQDS
-607 KVISKK
+607 KVIVKH
-613 MESPDTRNN
+613 MESTDTQNN

-628 NDLLTTIVPLKT
+628 NDALSTTVRLKT
-640 RNQPE
+640 HNQPE
-645 RLFTVNVISSGDPLE
+645 RLFTVNVINSGDPLE
-660 IFTDKD
+660 IYTDRE
-666 GEIILKKY
+666 GQIILKKY
-674 SPIGE
+674 SPVGE
-679 LGAFAQQYVE
+679 LGEFARQYAE
-689 AAAQIIGH
+689 SLAQTTGNV
-697 AICVSDRDQIIAVAG
+697 ICITDRDQIIAVSG
-712 APKKDFIGK
+712 GSRKDMLMKPISTQ
-721 VLHKELEEAIN
+721 LENLIEERENITATREERRFVPITQGEEEFQAQAISP
-732 DREAI
+732 I
-737 LARKGEKKYI
+737 I
-747 RILSNSDE
+747 
-755 EYYGEIVQ
+755 
-763 TILCEGDAIGA
+763 CEGDAIGS
-774 VIILSRTESEA
+774 VIITTKEPKKHF
-785 LGEAEQKAAVIAANF
+785 GETEQKLTLSAAGF
-800 LGKQMEG
+800 LGKQMEN

>member
-1 MLYFRQ
+1 ME
-7 ALPLAFFTPITY
+7 
-19 NVIIIKER
+19 KH
-27 KINNMDK
+27 
-34 NTNDL
+34 TNDL
-39 TLCQKIAGY
+39 TLTQEIAGY

-98 QREGYQKLR
+98 QREGYQQLR

-178 TSKKVRNVISR
+178 TSKKVRSVISR

-214 SVVPDEAEVIR
+214 SVVMDETEVVR

-230 YNDGWGY
+230 YNGGWGY
-237 KKIANYLTDKKIP
+237 KRIANYLTDKKIP

-302 IHGVDTK
+302 IHGADTK

-320 HHEAIVDYKTWAYTQ
+320 HHEAIIDYKTWAYTQ

-353 NVYSGFMFCGDC
+353 NVYSGFLFCGDC

-387 KRGLKGCTSHHIRV
+387 KRGLKGCSSHHIRV
-401 DFLDKILKEYVKLV
+401 DFLDSILKEYVKKV
-415 RDNSKDMIKELE
+415 RDNSQDMIKELE
-427 TAIKKESTEVKE
+427 TSIKKESTEVKE
-439 NENTFALLENQLQD
+439 SENTFSLLESQLSD

-482 TYAEIEDDLINR
+482 TYAEIEEELIHR
-494 IKGLQNQINLSVDK
+494 IKGLQNQMNLSVDK
-508 RNDIIRV
+508 RNDIIRI

-520 TAIDIFDNILIK
+520 TAIDIFNDILNK

-541 LLIDKIIVFE
+541 LMIDKIIVFE

-574 YYQQIEGREELLEVA
+574 YYQQVEGREQLLSVA
-589 EESTYTTEG
+589 EETNYST
-598 SAVNFNHDS
+598 SVNFNHDS

-613 MESPDTRNN
+613 MESPDTHNN
-622 STKSGI
+622 LTKSGVGE
-628 NDLLTTIVPLKT
+628 LFTTNVPLKT
-640 RNQPE
+640 RNKPE

-660 IFTDKD
+660 IFTDRE

-679 LGAFAQQYVE
+679 LSQFAGQYAESLAQSTGHLVCITDRDHVIAAAGNGKKEFEGKPISRQLEELIEDRKNILAQQGDSKFVRITLDDIGNYHDQ
-689 AAAQIIGH
+689 AISTII
-697 AICVSDRDQIIAVAG
+697 
-712 APKKDFIGK
+712 
-721 VLHKELEEAIN
+721 
-732 DREAI
+732 
-737 LARKGEKKYI
+737 
-747 RILSNSDE
+747 
-755 EYYGEIVQ
+755 
-763 TILCEGDAIGA
+763 CEGDAIGA
-774 VIILSRTESEA
+774 VVLYEKNDAAKMGETESKLA
-785 LGEAEQKAAVIAANF
+785 ITAAGF
-800 LGKQMEG
+800 LGRQMEQ

>member
-1 MLYFRQ
+1 
-7 ALPLAFFTPITY
+7 
-19 NVIIIKER
+19 
-27 KINNMDK
+27 MDK

-39 TLCQKIAGY
+39 TLCQEIAGY

-107 KKLMNGDISVLI
+107 KKLMNSHISVLI

-387 KRGLKGCTSHHIRV
+387 KRGLKGCSSHHIRV
-401 DFLDKILKEYVKLV
+401 DFLDSILKEYVKKV
-415 RDNSKDMIKELE
+415 RDNSQDMIKELE
-427 TAIKKESTEVKE
+427 TSIKKESTEVKE
-439 NENTFALLENQLQD
+439 SENTFSLLESQLSD

-468 IAKADEDTV
+468 IAKADEDTAS
-477 EIIEE
+477 IIEE
-482 TYAEIEDDLINR
+482 TYAEIEDELINR
-494 IKGLQNQINLSVDK
+494 IKGLQNQMNLSVDK
-508 RNDIIRV
+508 RNDIIRI

-520 TAIDIFDNILIK
+520 TAIDIFNDILNK

-541 LLIDKIIVFE
+541 LIIDKIIVFE

-560 DIDNLLKVGVVTTF
+560 DIDNLLKIGVVTTF
-574 YYQQIEGREELLEVA
+574 YYQQVEGREQLLSVA
-589 EESTYTTEG
+589 EETKG
-598 SAVNFNHDS
+598 NVASAITDIGTDNFAHMEMNELEMIASDKKAGKETIVNFNQDS
-607 KVISKK
+607 KVIVKHK
-613 MESPDTRNN
+613 ESPDTRNN
-622 STKSGI
+622 LTKLCVD
-628 NDLLTTIVPLKT
+628 DLLTTTVPLKT
-640 RNQPE
+640 RNKPE
-645 RLFTVNVISSGDPLE
+645 RLFTVNVISSGDPME
-660 IFTDKD
+660 IYTDMD
-666 GEIILKKY
+666 GQIVLKKY
-674 SPIGE
+674 SPMADVSE
-679 LGAFAQQYVE
+679 FAVE
-689 AAAQIIGH
+689 YAESIAQNTGMTI
-697 AICVSDRDQIIAVAG
+697 AITDRDCVIAEAG
-712 APKKDFIGK
+712 TQKKNVQGK
-721 VLHKELEEAIN
+721 HITKELN
-732 DREAI
+732 DIMDKRQSVVASASENDYV
-737 LARKGEKKYI
+737 K
-747 RILSNSDE
+747 
-755 EYYGEIVQ
+755 
-763 TILCEGDAIGA
+763 A
-774 VIILSRTESEA
+774 VTDYDCESEVISPIICA
-785 LGEAEQKAAVIAANF
+785 GDVLGMVIMFGNDKKQKLGESEKRIVKVAADF
-800 LGKQMEG
+800 LGRHMDN

>member
-1 MLYFRQ
+1 ME
-7 ALPLAFFTPITY
+7 
-19 NVIIIKER
+19 KH
-27 KINNMDK
+27 
-34 NTNDL
+34 TNDL
-39 TLCQKIAGY
+39 MFTQEIAGY

-98 QREGYQKLR
+98 QREGYQQLR

-178 TSKKVRNVISR
+178 TSKKVRSVISR

-214 SVVPDEAEVIR
+214 SVVMDEAEVVR

-302 IHGVDTK
+302 IHGADTK

-320 HHEAIVDYKTWAYTQ
+320 HHAAIIDYKTWAYTQ

-353 NVYSGFMFCGDC
+353 NVYSGFLFCGDC
-365 GSPMFSMSRSDIA
+365 GSPMFSMSRSDVA

-387 KRGLKGCTSHHIRV
+387 KRGLKGCSSHHIRV
-401 DFLDKILKEYVKLV
+401 DFLDSILKEYVKKV
-415 RDNSKDMIKELE
+415 RDNSQDMIKELE
-427 TAIKKESTEVKE
+427 TSIKKESTEVKE
-439 NENTFALLENQLQD
+439 SENTFSLLENQLSD

-468 IAKADEDTV
+468 IAKADEDTAS
-477 EIIEE
+477 IIGE
-482 TYAEIEDDLINR
+482 TYAEIEDELINR
-494 IKGLQNQINLSVDK
+494 IKGLQNQMNLSVDK
-508 RNDIIRV
+508 RNDIIRI

-520 TAIDIFDNILIK
+520 TAIDIFNDILNK
-532 KNLDKKDLE
+532 KSLDKKDLE
-541 LLIDKIIVFE
+541 LIIDKIIVFE

-560 DIDNLLKVGVVTTF
+560 DIDNLLKIGVVTTF
-574 YYQQIEGREELLEVA
+574 YYQQVEGREQLLSVA
-589 EESTYTTEG
+589 EEMNDNMIGTITDIGTDSFAHMEMNESEMIASDEKAGKETI
-598 SAVNFNHDS
+598 VNFNQDS
-607 KVISKK
+607 KVIVKHK
-613 MESPDTRNN
+613 ESPDTHNN